1 MLDSETYTTGESKVS
16 SPLMIVIFC
25 VVFGFIIASLF
36 MSTVE
41 MAIDTTLLSFCK
53 DCKIHGGKPKFARRL
68 LESVLGKAKSKN
80 PFRGKKEGDGEDSA

>member
-1 MLDSETYTTGESKVS
+1 
-16 SPLMIVIFC
+16 MIVIFC

-41 MAIDTTLLSFCK
+41 MAITPRCRRFA
-53 DCKIHGGKPKFARRL
+53 KIARSTAGNRNSGPPL